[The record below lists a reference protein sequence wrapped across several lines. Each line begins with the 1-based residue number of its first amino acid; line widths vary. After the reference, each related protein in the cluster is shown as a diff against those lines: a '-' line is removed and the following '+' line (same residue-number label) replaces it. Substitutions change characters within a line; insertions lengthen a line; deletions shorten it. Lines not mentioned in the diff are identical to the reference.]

1 MFKDK
6 IPVLINKSYGG
17 FGLSDFA
24 INEYNRR
31 MLNIDKN
38 HKIIKRID
46 ENYRY
51 DLLLIEIVK
60 ELGEKANNH
69 YSKLVIEYINKELKD
84 YVIIDEYDGNEV
96 IDYNINAY
104 LLDKIKNTVIYEQNL
119 TNDEIVSNIKDI
131 FNTDFTYAILSD

>member
-1 MFKDK
+1 MD
-6 IPVLINKSYGG
+6 
-17 FGLSDFA
+17 
-24 INEYNRR
+24 
-31 MLNIDKN
+31 
-38 HKIIKRID
+38 
-46 ENYRY
+46 YRY